1 MEKIVMIHPQNDIKI
16 ITTSAFRKRWE
27 EFGFKVLMS
36 LTCCRWQGKLL
47 PFI

>member
-1 MEKIVMIHPQNDIKI
+1 MENIVMIHPQNDIKI

-36 LTCCRWQGKLL
+36 LTLL
-47 PFI
+47 PLAG